1 LVLDTSRLISPS
13 LFPKLRKKLLSSCH
27 EDFLQ
32 TCSRQ
37 TACILELG
45 SLPEA
50 YDNLKFEETKGSH
63 CTPDNIALVTKFR
76 ATISSNVAG
85 FYANFAGNN
94 SISSEFTH
102 TKLHH
107 AIRVA

>member
-1 LVLDTSRLISPS
+1 MTISS
-13 LFPKLRKKLLSSCH
+13 LRK
-27 EDFLQ
+27 Q
-32 TCSRQ
+32 RVV
-37 TACILELG
+37 
-45 SLPEA
+45 
-50 YDNLKFEETKGSH
+50 H

-76 ATISSNVAG
+76 ATICSNVVG

-107 AIRVA
+107 AIRVAPKTISDAFNKQHEHHPRCMCVIVLPEE